1 MPAFA
6 ATFADVPVFVT
17 GGLLAATAVM
27 TGVLAHVFVVLRQR
41 ELDDARRS
49 GNAGAAYATCDQA
62 DLEADIDA
70 ETETQSDTRKGAAED
85 ARVALKTMPART
97 ARHVVVAGVGAG
109 NADETLAASAVDW
122 R

>member
-17 GGLLAATAVM
+17 GGLLAATVIV

-41 ELDDARRS
+41 ELDDARRT

-62 DLEADIDA
+62 DIEADADA
-70 ETETQSDTRKGAAED
+70 ETETQSDTQKGATDD
-85 ARVALKTMPART
+85 ARVALEIC
-97 ARHVVVAGVGAG
+97 GQ
-109 NADETLAASAVDW
+109 
-122 R
+122 